1 MKKIEEQDEIMN
13 KIQRKIDKDIERMKS
28 KKDMDKSVEKQIRK
42 QLLDLY
48 LFQSAEESK
57 KTSKLVDKLDKRAKE
72 ILEQNEQ
79 ELLINSKKKMNYIE
93 KELQKLNFEFIKYK
107 DTINGHRPVVYCY
120 LNRNSDLIDYIA
132 STGDMVDRI
141 KHRMNDNKSPFSTYY
156 NKHRR
161 LYILYIIRVCN
172 TREEAYEYEKKF
184 IEIIKPRFNYQWNP
198 NNPVKPKKKPKKK
211 KQLVNANDYYDLNQ
225 WKSMSQ
231 ELRKEHPEC
240 QLCGKRKSEEVHH
253 IFPFMHQFEDIREE
267 VFFDKDNLICLCE
280 DCHHQVHAKNYGTLG
295 IPERTKIENLRS
307 QISRKYLNQGKILSW
322 L

>member
-48 LFQSAEESK
+48 LFQSENEVKTEKQRKQK
-57 KTSKLVDKLDKRAKE
+57 KTNSLSENVKKNAKNKQKNEEKQPKNSKILSKNSTQYSRAVENDKKE
-72 ILEQNEQ
+72 I
-79 ELLINSKKKMNYIE
+79 
-93 KELQKLNFEFIKYK
+93 
-107 DTINGHRPVVYCY
+107 
-120 LNRNSDLIDYIA
+120 
-132 STGDMVDRI
+132 
-141 KHRMNDNKSPFSTYY
+141 
-156 NKHRR
+156 
-161 LYILYIIRVCN
+161 
-172 TREEAYEYEKKF
+172 EKK
-184 IEIIKPRFNYQWNP
+184 
-198 NNPVKPKKKPKKK
+198 
-211 KQLVNANDYYDLNQ
+211 YYSISR

-231 ELRKEHPEC
+231 ELRKEYEIC

-267 VFFDKDNLICLCE
+267 VFFDKDNLICLCS

>member
-48 LFQSAEESK
+48 LFQSENNKKLEKQRKTKKRTQLSENIEKNAKNEQKNAKKQQKNSK
-57 KTSKLVDKLDKRAKE
+57 ILSKNSTQYSRAGENDKKE
-72 ILEQNEQ
+72 I
-79 ELLINSKKKMNYIE
+79 
-93 KELQKLNFEFIKYK
+93 
-107 DTINGHRPVVYCY
+107 
-120 LNRNSDLIDYIA
+120 
-132 STGDMVDRI
+132 
-141 KHRMNDNKSPFSTYY
+141 
-156 NKHRR
+156 
-161 LYILYIIRVCN
+161 
-172 TREEAYEYEKKF
+172 EKKF
-184 IEIIKPRFNYQWNP
+184 YSISR
-198 NNPVKPKKKPKKK
+198 
-211 KQLVNANDYYDLNQ
+211 
-225 WKSMSQ
+225 WKTMSQ
-231 ELRKEHPEC
+231 ELRKEHEVC

-267 VFFDKDNLICLCE
+267 VFFDKDNLICLCS

-307 QISRKYLNQGKILSW
+307 QISQKYLNQGKILSW